1 MRKLVTAK
9 DKFELI
15 FEREIRELKGLVR
28 FYRHIL
34 TGAEFLS
41 IINEDDNKVFGIC
54 FRTPPSDSS
63 GVAHILEHS
72 VLCGSRKYP
81 VKEPFVELIKG
92 SLKTFLN
99 AFTYPD
105 KTCYPVA
112 SQNAQDFYNLI
123 DVYLDAVFYPRLT
136 PFVFQQEGWHYE
148 LSDPDAPLAIKGVV
162 YNEMKGVYSSPDSML
177 SELSQQSLFPDTT
190 YGLDSGGD
198 PGVIPS
204 LTFEQF
210 KSFHEK
216 FYHPS
221 NARIYFYG
229 NDDPDRRLEII
240 QGYLKDFSRGE
251 PESAV
256 PLQALKATPSRIVR
270 SFAAGSD
277 EAVTGGLKGMVS
289 VNWLL
294 PEVTDARFNL
304 AFQILEYVLIGM
316 PGSPLK
322 KALIESGLGEDIAGV
337 GLETE
342 LRQLYFSTGLKGI
355 RTEDAVKVE
364 NLIFET
370 LSALAEDGIEPAAI
384 EAGVNT
390 IEFRLREN
398 NYGNFPQG
406 LAVMLRALSTW
417 LYEADPT
424 SLTAFESSLDQ
435 VKENLKSGGFL
446 EGLIRRHLL
455 ENQHRTVVVL
465 RPEPGLSNKEI
476 EQEAKRL
483 EAIKHSF
490 SVDEMGRVIENAKR
504 LQRIQATPDSQEA
517 LATIPVLRVSDLERR
532 NRITPMEP
540 MPVDGAAGFYHDL
553 FTSGI
558 TYLDIGFNLQV
569 LPQEYLPYAPLFG
582 RVLLEMGTSLQDF
595 VSLSQKISR
604 KTGGIRP
611 EVFTSAVIGDS
622 APAAWLFLRGKSMS
636 PQIGELADILSE
648 VLGAVK
654 LDDRERFRQIVL
666 AEKAR
671 QERKIIPNGHQV
683 INERIRAHFNQADWV
698 RELTDGISYF
708 LFLGQL
714 AGEIDQNWGKVV
726 SALEEVRR
734 LLTNRSAMA
743 FNLTA
748 DRQDLHLIEPSVHHL
763 LRSLPDRATALE
775 TWQPQLFPQFEG
787 IMIPSQVNYVG
798 KGADLYREG
807 YESHGSSKVIAG
819 YLRTSWLWERVRVQ
833 GGAYGGFC
841 LFDRMSGV
849 FTFISYRDPNLLKTI
864 ENFDGTAQFLRSA
877 DIPDDEVRKA
887 IIGAIGDLD
896 SYMLP
901 DMRGY
906 VSMLRHL
913 TGDSDEV
920 RQKMRDQIL
929 GTTARDFRAF
939 AEILEK
945 VNRDGIVKVLGSQAA
960 IESALDAHPKWLETF
975 KLL

>member
-1 MRKLVTAK
+1 MAAK
-9 DKFELI
+9 DEFELI

-34 TGAEFLS
+34 TGAEVLS

-54 FRTPPSDSS
+54 FRTPPSDST

-136 PFVFQQEGWHYE
+136 PFVLQQEGWHYE

-162 YNEMKGVYSSPDSML
+162 YNEMKGAYSSPDSML

-198 PGVIPS
+198 PRVIPS
-204 LTFEQF
+204 LTFERF

-240 QGYLKDFSRGE
+240 QGYLKDFSRAE

-256 PLQALKATPSRIVR
+256 PLQPLKAMPSRIVR
-270 SFAAGSD
+270 SFAAGPE
-277 EAVTGGLKGMVS
+277 EAGTDGLKSRVT

-294 PEVTDARFNL
+294 PEVTDARLNL
-304 AFQILEYVLIGM
+304 AFQVLEYVLTGM

-322 KALIESGLGEDIAGV
+322 KALIESGLGEDIAGG

-342 LRQLYFSTGLKGI
+342 LRQLYFSIGLKGI
-355 RTEDAVKVE
+355 RAEDAGKVE

-370 LSALAEDGIEPAAI
+370 LSALAVDGIDPATI

-398 NYGNFPQG
+398 NYGSFPQG

-417 LYEADPT
+417 LYETDPT
-424 SLTAFESSLDQ
+424 CLPAFESPLDQ
-435 VKENLKSGGFL
+435 VKESLKLGGFL
-446 EGLIRRHLL
+446 EGLIHRYLL
-455 ENQHRTVVVL
+455 ENPHRTVVLL
-465 RPEPGLSNKEI
+465 RPEPGLAEKEI
-476 EQEAKRL
+476 EEESKRL
-483 EAIKHSF
+483 EGMKRSF
-490 SVDEMGRVIENAKR
+490 SVDEIHRVIENAKTLQR
-504 LQRIQATPDSQEA
+504 LQSSPDPPEA
-517 LATIPVLRVSDLERR
+517 LAAIPVLRVSDLDRR
-532 NRITPMEP
+532 NKIIPTEP
-540 MPVDGAAGFYHDL
+540 APVDGVAGFYHDL

-569 LPQEYLPYAPLFG
+569 LPQKYLPYAPLFG
-582 RVLLEMGTSLQDF
+582 RALLEMGTDFQDF

-611 EVFTSAVIGDS
+611 EVFCSSVIGDS

-671 QERKIIPNGHQV
+671 QERKIVPNGHQV
-683 INERIRAHFNQADWV
+683 IDERIRAHFNQADWV
-698 RELTDGISYF
+698 RELTGGISYF
-708 LFLGQL
+708 VFLGQL
-714 AGEIDQNWGKVV
+714 AAEIDENWGKVV
-726 SALEEVRR
+726 SDLEEVRR
-734 LLTNRSAMA
+734 LLGNRSSMA
-743 FNLTA
+743 FNLSA
-748 DRQDLHLIEPSVHHL
+748 DRKDLHSIEPRVRRFL
-763 LRSLPDRATALE
+763 GSLPDRPAAIQ
-775 TWQPQLFPQFEG
+775 TWQPLLFPQFEG

-807 YESHGSSKVIAG
+807 YQLHGSSKVITG
-819 YLRTSWLWERVRVQ
+819 YLRNSWLWERVRVQ

-841 LFDRMSGV
+841 FFDRMSGV
-849 FTFISYRDPNLLKTI
+849 FTFVSYRDPNLLKTI
-864 ENFDGTAQFLRSA
+864 ENFDGTAEFLRSA
-877 DIPDDEVRKA
+877 HLSDDEVRKA
-887 IIGAIGDLD
+887 IIGAIGDMD

-901 DMRGY
+901 DMKGY
-906 VSMLRHL
+906 ISTLRHL
-913 TGDSDEV
+913 TGDSEEV

-929 GTTARDFRAF
+929 GTTARDFRDF

-960 IESALDAHPKWLETF
+960 IESALAARPEWLKTF
-975 KLL
+975 RLL

>member
-1 MRKLVTAK
+1 MTAR

-15 FEREIRELKGLVR
+15 FEKQIRELKGAAR
-28 FYRHIL
+28 FYRHIA
-34 TGAEFLS
+34 TGAELLS

-54 FRTPPSDSS
+54 FRTPPPDSS

-81 VKEPFVELIKG
+81 VREPFVELIKG

-112 SQNAQDFYNLI
+112 SQNAQDFYNLV

-136 PFVFQQEGWHYE
+136 PFVFRQEGWHYE
-148 LSDPDAPLAIKGVV
+148 LNEPQAPLEIKGVV
-162 YNEMKGVYSSPDSML
+162 YNEMKGVYSSPDSL
-177 SELSQQSLFPDTT
+177 LTELSQQSLFPDTT

-198 PGVIPS
+198 PRVIPS

-210 KSFHEK
+210 LSFHKK

-221 NARIYFYG
+221 NSRIYFYG
-229 NDDPDRRLEII
+229 NDNPDRRLEIV
-240 QGYLKDFSRGE
+240 QEYLEDFDRTE

-256 PLQALKATPSRIVR
+256 PLQGLKTVSARIVR
-270 SFAAGSD
+270 SFGVGPD
-277 EAVTGGLKGMVS
+277 EGVSGGLKGMVT

-294 PEVTDARFNL
+294 PEVTGAGLNL

-322 KALIESGLGEDIAGV
+322 KALIDSGLGEDIAGA
-337 GLETE
+337 GLEAE
-342 LRQLYFSTGLKGI
+342 LRQLFFSAGLKGI
-355 RTEDAVKVE
+355 RVGDAEKVE
-364 NLIFET
+364 IIILET
-370 LSALAEDGIEPAAI
+370 LSTLARNGIDPETI

-398 NYGNFPQG
+398 NYGSFPQG
-406 LAVMLRALSTW
+406 LAVMLRTLSTW
-417 LYEADPT
+417 LYDADPT
-424 SLTAFESSLDQ
+424 SLAAFESPLNQ
-435 VKENLKSGGFL
+435 VKEKLRSGGFL
-446 EGLIRRHLL
+446 EDLIRRYFL
-455 ENQHRTVVVL
+455 ENPHRTIVL
-465 RPEPGLSNKEI
+465 LQPEPGLAEKET
-476 EQEAKRL
+476 EEETKRL

-490 SVDEMGRVIENAKR
+490 PADEMRRIIEGAQK
-504 LQRIQATPDSQEA
+504 LKEIQSSPDSPEA
-517 LATIPVLRVSDLERR
+517 LATIPVLRISDLDKR
-532 NRITPMEP
+532 NRIIPIEP
-540 MPVDGAAGFYHDL
+540 GPVAGVLGFYHDL

-558 TYLDIGFNLQV
+558 AYLDVGFNLQV
-569 LPQEYLPYAPLFG
+569 LPERYLPYAPLFG
-582 RVLLEMGTSLQDF
+582 RVLLEMGTNFQDF

-611 EVFTSAVIGDS
+611 EVFTSAVIKDRS
-622 APAAWLFLRGKSMS
+622 HAAWLFLRGKSMT
-636 PQIGELADILSE
+636 GHMGDLADILAE

-654 LDDRERFRQIVL
+654 LDNRERFRQIVL
-666 AEKAR
+666 GEKAR
-671 QERKIIPNGHQV
+671 QERKIIPNGHQIV
-683 INERIRAHFNQADWV
+683 NQRIRAHFNQADWV

-708 LFLGQL
+708 LFLGKL
-714 AGEIDQNWGKVV
+714 AEEIDQNWGKVL
-726 SALEEVRR
+726 ADLEEVRS
-734 LLTNRSAMA
+734 LLINIPTMA

-748 DRQDLHLIEPSVHHL
+748 DRQDLHSIEGPMRGF
-763 LRSLPDRATALE
+763 LRSLPDRAPAME
-775 TWQPQLFPQFEG
+775 TWQPRLFPKFEG

-807 YESHGSSKVIAG
+807 YEQHGSSKVVAG
-819 YLRTSWLWERVRVQ
+819 YLRSTWLWEKVRVQ

-864 ENFDGTAQFLRSA
+864 ESFDGAAEFLRRA
-877 DIPDDEVRKA
+877 NLPDDEVRKA
-887 IIGAIGDLD
+887 IIGAIGDID

-901 DMRGY
+901 DMKGY

-913 TGDSDEV
+913 TGDTEEV
-920 RQKMRDQIL
+920 RQKLRDQVL
-929 GTTARDFRAF
+929 RTTAKDFRAF
-939 AEILEK
+939 AEVLEK
-945 VNRDGIVKVLGSQAA
+945 ANRNGIVKVLGAQAS
-960 IESALDAHPKWLETF
+960 IDSALAERPGWLETF
-975 KLL
+975 RLL